1 MQLPPVVLIRDWL
14 FVSPL
19 NGAVGLNRPSGWEC
33 WLCLDWESNGWALLW
48 SWLVLTPELRL
59 LMRALT
65 LQGVS
70 KWLYAWMPHQ
80 HRNCKY
86 LWLRANIIRYTVSI
100 EYKYYVFTLLWIT
113 ALGIVFWKNIG
124 CFWRVVQKYWKY
136 SLKIFEWNWELGT
149 ALSTVWDK
157 SLYSNYENNITQL
170 KNTLYKGAFRYI
182 FCYVDLTVITL

>member
-113 ALGIVFWKNIG
+113 ALGIVFWKKHCMLLKSGSKILKVFFENI
-124 CFWRVVQKYWKY
+124 WMKLRTRNSLEYSMRQVIVQ
-136 SLKIFEWNWELGT
+136 
-149 ALSTVWDK
+149 
-157 SLYSNYENNITQL
+157 
-170 KNTLYKGAFRYI
+170 
-182 FCYVDLTVITL
+182 